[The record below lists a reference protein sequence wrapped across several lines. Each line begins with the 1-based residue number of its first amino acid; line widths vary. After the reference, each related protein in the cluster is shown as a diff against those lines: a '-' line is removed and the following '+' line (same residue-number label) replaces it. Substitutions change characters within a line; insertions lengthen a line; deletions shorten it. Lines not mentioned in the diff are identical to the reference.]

1 MRCPSC
7 QHENPVEAKF
17 CLECGTRIPLACSK
31 CQTELPAEAKF
42 CLACGHP
49 VATESSASPKYTSPD
64 QYIPKHLAEK
74 IIAARASLEGERK
87 QVTVLF
93 ADIKGSTE
101 LIAEQDPEVADRLL
115 NPVLDQMMESVHRY
129 EGTVTRVTGD
139 GIMALFGAPL
149 AHEDHAIRACHA
161 AKVMQDAIECND
173 DETADGG
180 AGEDNA
186 GLQIRV
192 GLNSGEVVVRSIGN
206 DLFMEYTA
214 MGKTAHLAAR
224 MEQVALPG
232 RVVLSADTLKLAG
245 DSVQVDA
252 LGPVSVK
259 GIRHPVEVYEL
270 LDINTVG
277 LQMEAIAARG
287 LSRFVGRDGEF
298 EAMCKAIE
306 KAECGDG
313 QVVALFGEPGVGKS
327 RLFRE
332 FIHSQNTRD
341 WQVLESV
348 PASFGRITPF
358 LPVVD
363 LLKAYFRIDT
373 RDDPQDIRNKVSDK
387 IASMHAVEP
396 GLPALL
402 SLLDVS
408 SEDENWLALD
418 PPRRRRKTLDALKR
432 LFLRESQNR
441 LLCLAM
447 EDLHWIDTETQ
458 AFLDDMV
465 ESLPKAR
472 ILLLIDYR
480 PEYQH
485 NWGNK
490 SYYTQLRIDPLSP
503 ENADHLL
510 LTLLGDD
517 PGHGPLKRMLI
528 AQTDG
533 NPFFMEECIQTLV
546 ETGVLVGERG
556 AYRAVKS
563 LSRIQ
568 VPATVQ
574 AVLAAR
580 IDRLPA
586 DEKRLLQAA
595 AVIGKDIPFP
605 LLQAVSRKT
614 EDSLREGLA
623 ALQAAEFLYEAP
635 NLPEIEYTFKHGLT
649 YQVAYGSLLRDRR
662 QKLHARIVDAIER
675 FSPDRVVEN
684 AEQLGYHALQGEL
697 WEKAVSYLRQA
708 SIKLVSRSA
717 HREAIK
723 FYEQAVLA
731 LPHLPQTRE
740 NQELAIDIRFELRSS
755 LWAVGEFGLIIT
767 HLGDAEHLAVMLN
780 DPRRRGWVSTYM
792 SASLWQLGQPAAAQ
806 LAARNAQS
814 IAEELQDY
822 QLEAAANF
830 YLGCA
835 HVTSDDYRKSE
846 ALFQKIV
853 DTLVDDR
860 SRDKCGLPFL
870 PAIVARSWLVWALA
884 ERGEFDQGI
893 SQGEATVR
901 FAESLAQPFSRAH
914 IYYDLGY
921 LYAVKGDFDAAI
933 GLLDSAFGLIRK
945 WDLTYLSP
953 FITGFLGHAYAL
965 SGQVAQGVSLLE
977 QAQTAYETMGMG
989 LFRSLVGT
997 QYGEALLLAGEL
1009 DHAQS
1014 TTERAL
1020 ALARTRCERGHEA
1033 YALRILGEIAARRD
1047 PPDTDAAFG
1056 HYQEA
1061 MALAETLEMRPLIGH
1076 CHLGLG
1082 RLHRRIGRQGEGDG
1096 HIGDAVSIF
1105 RDLDMPFWAEQARA
1119 HAEALG

>member
-1 MRCPSC
+1 M
-7 QHENPVEAKF
+7 A
-17 CLECGTRIPLACSK
+17 LACSK

-49 VATESSASPKYTSPD
+49 VIAETSAPPKYASPD

-74 IIAARASLEGERK
+74 ILAARTSLEGERK

-93 ADIKGSTE
+93 ADVKGSTE
-101 LIAEQDPEVADRLL
+101 LIADEDPEAADRLL
-115 NPVLDQMMESVHRY
+115 NPVLDQMMGAVHRY

-149 AHEDHAIRACHA
+149 AHEDHAIRACYA
-161 AKVMQDAIECND
+161 AKAMQEAIQRDAE
-173 DETADGG
+173 E
-180 AGEDNA
+180 EDPGKSEA

-192 GLNSGEVVVRSIGN
+192 GLNSGEVVVRSIAN

-232 RVVLSADTLKLAG
+232 RIVLSADTLKLAG
-245 DSVQVDA
+245 DSVRVKA
-252 LGPVSVK
+252 LGLVSVK
-259 GIRHPVEVYEL
+259 GIRNPVEAYEL
-270 LDINTVG
+270 LDVNTVG

-287 LSRFVGRDGEF
+287 LSRFVGRDVEF
-298 EAMCKAIE
+298 EAMRKAIE
-306 KAECGDG
+306 KADSGDG
-313 QVVALFGEPGVGKS
+313 QIVALVGEPGVGKS

-332 FIHSQNTRD
+332 FIHSQGTRD
-341 WQVLESV
+341 WQLLESV

-363 LLKAYFRIDT
+363 LLRACFRIES
-373 RDDPQDIRNKVSDK
+373 RDDPQDIRKKVMDK
-387 IASMHAVEP
+387 MAAMHAVEP

-408 SEDENWLALD
+408 SEDENWRALD

-458 AFLDDMV
+458 AFLDDLV

-472 ILLLIDYR
+472 ILLFVDYR

-485 NWGNK
+485 GWGGK
-490 SYYTQLRIDPLSP
+490 TYYTQLRIDPLTP
-503 ENADHLL
+503 ENAEQLL
-510 LTLLGDD
+510 LAILGDD
-517 PGHGPLKRMLI
+517 PEHDPLKRLLI
-528 AQTDG
+528 AQTEG

-556 AYRAVKS
+556 AYRAVKP
-563 LSRIQ
+563 LSSIE

-574 AVLAAR
+574 AVIAAR

-595 AVIGKDIPFP
+595 AVIGKDIPLA
-605 LLQAVSRKT
+605 LLQAISRKSEET
-614 EDSLREGLA
+614 LKEGLA
-623 ALQAAEFLYEAP
+623 ALKAAEFLYEAP
-635 NLPEIEYTFKHGLT
+635 VFPEVEYTFKHGLT

-675 FSPDRVVEN
+675 FSPDRVLEN
-684 AEQLGYHALQGEL
+684 AEQLGYHALRGEL
-697 WEKAVSYLRQA
+697 WEKAVSYFRQA

-723 FYEQAVLA
+723 FYEQALLA

-755 LWAVGEFGLIIT
+755 LWAVGEFGRIIA
-767 HLGDAEHLAVMLN
+767 HLGDAERLAVTLD

-792 SASLWQLGQPAAAQ
+792 SASLWQLGQPTEAQ
-806 LAARNAQS
+806 ILARNAQA
-814 IAEELQDY
+814 IAEELQDF
-822 QLEAAANF
+822 QLDAAANF

-846 ALFQKIV
+846 ACFQKIV
-853 DTLVDDR
+853 DTLVGDR
-860 SRDKCGLPFL
+860 SRDRCGLPFL
-870 PAIVARSWLVWALA
+870 PAVVARSWLVWALA

-921 LYAVKGDFDAAI
+921 LYSIKGDFDAAI
-933 GLLDSAFGLIRK
+933 GLLDSAFNLIRR

-965 SGQVAQGVSLLE
+965 SGRVAEGVSLLE

-989 LFRSLVGT
+989 LFRSLVGA
-997 QYGEALLLAGEL
+997 QYGEALVLANKL
-1009 DHAQS
+1009 DDAQS
-1014 TTERAL
+1014 TTEGSL
-1020 ALARTRCERGHEA
+1020 TLARSRCERGHEA
-1033 YALRILGEIAARRD
+1033 YALRILGEIAAQRD
-1047 PPDTDAAFG
+1047 PPDTEAAFG
-1056 HYQEA
+1056 HYREA
-1061 MALAETLEMRPLIGH
+1061 LALAETLEMRPLIGH

-1082 RLHRRIGRQGEGDG
+1082 RLHRCIGEQGEAER
-1096 HIGDAVSIF
+1096 HIGDAVSMY
-1105 RDLDMPFWAEQARA
+1105 RDLDMSFWAEQAKA
-1119 HAEALG
+1119 HAEAMG